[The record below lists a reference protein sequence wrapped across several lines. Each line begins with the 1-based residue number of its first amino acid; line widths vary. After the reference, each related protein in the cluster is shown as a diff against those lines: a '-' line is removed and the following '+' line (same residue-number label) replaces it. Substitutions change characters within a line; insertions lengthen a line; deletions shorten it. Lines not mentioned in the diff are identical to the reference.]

1 MYPFQSKEYQDLY
14 KKHFVTDHK
23 SIVMCDDTEYEILP
37 DKRAVFVGMK
47 PILNNQ
53 EITDYGDIVNPS
65 KEKIQSHIDKLKT
78 SGVTSVQFDY
88 VRESSPLFQIL
99 SEMSPGAPNQQEVAP
114 FISLPTSWD
123 SYLES
128 LERTDRKELKRKW
141 KRLETTSYK
150 LQYFETLKN
159 EDDIEMFET
168 FIKLH
173 KLSDQNKEQFMST
186 LMKDFFRDLLSL
198 QIPGWKQKLAFLYID
213 DKPAAS
219 IFYFENEKEVLLYN
233 SGYDPEQKYYSAGL
247 LLVAHLIKKSIEDKK
262 TTFDFLR
269 GNERYKYDLGGK
281 NEGLFQFIFHFTKST
296 SF

>member
-1 MYPFQSKEYQDLY
+1 MYPFQSKEYQDLF
-14 KKHFVTDHK
+14 KKHFITDSQ
-23 SIVMCDDTEYEILP
+23 SIVVCDDTEYEIIP

-47 PILNNQ
+47 PVLNNQ

-78 SGVTSVQFDY
+78 SDVTSVQFGY
-88 VRESSPLFQIL
+88 VRETSPLFQIL
-99 SEMSPGAPNQQEVAP
+99 SEMSPDTPNQQEVAP
-114 FISLPTSWD
+114 FISLPSSWD
-123 SYLES
+123 GYLES

-141 KRLETTSYK
+141 KRLETISYK
-150 LQYFETLKN
+150 LRFFEISKK
-159 EDDIEMFET
+159 EDDIEMFEA
-168 FIKLH
+168 FIRLH
-173 KLSDQNKEQFMST
+173 KLSDHNKEQFMSDF
-186 LMKDFFRDLLSL
+186 MKDFFRDLLSL
-198 QIPGWKQKLAFLYID
+198 RIPGWRQKLAFLYID

-219 IFYFENEKEVLLYN
+219 IFYFENEKEILLYN
-233 SGYDPEQKYYSAGL
+233 SGYDPEQKYYSAGF

-281 NEGLFQFIFHFTKST
+281 DERLFQFNIHFTAST